1 MTVATVGDATA
12 AGRRKVAVALVA
24 LGPARAA
31 VLLRGMAEDEVTAI
45 AGEIAQLGPVTPA
58 EVRST
63 LAELGQGLRNV
74 STLPAPGK
82 QFAKDLLVQ
91 ALGQERGAL
100 ASGALDRPEPFSWL
114 ADAEPEAA
122 AGILD
127 SEPAGAVALA
137 FAHLEPRTAAGLL
150 VRMPEERRSAIATRM
165 AALAAVHPDTLAEV
179 EAALRSR
186 FDDVRTVAVL
196 PLAGPTLLA
205 QMLAKAGKETATA
218 LLGALAEVSQE
229 LADEVRAALF
239 TFDDLCAIEP
249 RQMQLLMREVDMRQ
263 LSVAIATATSAVQGL
278 FAGALSERARET
290 LMEEVD
296 LARNRKAAEVTE
308 ARAGLVATARRME
321 DEGTLV
327 LRSDEDEV

>member
-1 MTVATVGDATA
+1 MSVATVALA
-12 AGRRKVAVALVA
+12 PVSGRRKVAVALVA

-31 VLLRGMAEDEVTAI
+31 VLLGGMQEDEITAI

-63 LAELGQGLRNV
+63 LAELGQGLRGAT
-74 STLPAPGK
+74 TLPAPGK

-100 ASGALDRPEPFSWL
+100 AGGVLDRPQPFEWL
-114 ADAEPEAA
+114 EDADSETA
-122 AGILD
+122 AGILAT
-127 SEPAGAVALA
+127 EPAGAVALA
-137 FAHLEPRTAAGLL
+137 LAHLEPRAAAALL
-150 VRMPEERRSAIATRM
+150 VRLPGERRSAVATRL
-165 AALAAVHPDTLAEV
+165 AALGAVHPDTLVEV
-179 EAALRSR
+179 EAALRAR
-186 FDDVRTVAVL
+186 FDDILTAPVL
-196 PLAGPTLLA
+196 SLAGPSLLA
-205 QMLAKAGKETATA
+205 HVLARAGKETSTE
-218 LLGALAEVSQE
+218 LLGALAAVSAE

-239 TFDDLCAIEP
+239 TFDDLCGIEP

-263 LSVAIATATSAVQGL
+263 LAVAIATAADTVQDR
-278 FAGALSERARET
+278 FSSALSERARET

-296 LARNRKAAEVTE
+296 LVRGAKAAEVAE
-308 ARAGLVATARRME
+308 ARAGLVGTARRME